1 MRKRTENVGF
11 SVRKTCVKVCKK
23 PRFPYG
29 ERWFFAVIPLLLS
42 HLVFISNIIM
52 EHCLSTKPK
61 LVVVA
66 LKLKRDICMC
76 IIISLYIM
84 CFDEVKKLAHDL
96 RKNK

>member
-1 MRKRTENVGF
+1 ME
-11 SVRKTCVKVCKK
+11 SV
-23 PRFPYG
+23 YMS
-29 ERWFFAVIPLLLS
+29 E
-42 HLVFISNIIM
+42 
-52 EHCLSTKPK
+52 STKPK

-66 LKLKRDICMC
+66 LKSKRDICMC

>member
-1 MRKRTENVGF
+1 MYLYFWGVKSFSYGICIHVCNVKGSRK
-11 SVRKTCVKVCKK
+11 
-23 PRFPYG
+23 
-29 ERWFFAVIPLLLS
+29 
-42 HLVFISNIIM
+42 
-52 EHCLSTKPK
+52 STKPK